1 MTWIAGVAIAVL
13 LVAAVAGT
21 VRLARGPDDAT
32 RAVMSDLL
40 YFCAIAIFV
49 VGGMVRDTA
58 VLFDVALIAALSG
71 VLATVA
77 LSRMLTRGR
86 R

>member
-1 MTWIAGVAIAVL
+1 MTWIAGIAIAVL
-13 LVAAVAGT
+13 LLAAVAGT
-21 VRLARGPDDAT
+21 VRVARGPDDPT
-32 RAVMSDLL
+32 RAVVSDLL
-40 YFCAIAIFV
+40 YFCAVAIF

-58 VLFDVALIAALSG
+58 VLFDVALIATLSG